1 MGGDGLRD
9 SDLVTRRGRT
19 GRTIFHGWKVVA
31 AGCVI
36 QALHSGLMIQAFG
49 NYAVLL
55 KKEFGWS
62 NTLFAGAFSMTR
74 AESGLLG
81 PVNGW
86 SLERFGIRRMMRIGT
101 VICAIGFLLMSQIQ
115 NAWQFFGAFLM
126 VSIGVSMSGF
136 LSVTTA
142 TVGWFERR
150 RARALSLTGAGYALG
165 GLAIPGVVLFMRT
178 FGWRWTSACSGLFI
192 LAVAFPL
199 TRLFGLFPVDLGQ
212 PVDGIDPDDDGENR
226 TEVRAAGVSDIHFTP
241 AEAIRTRAFWM
252 ISLGHAS
259 ALLVVGAVTAHLALY
274 LTTDQGFSLQKAS
287 FVGGALPLLQLG
299 GQMMGGY
306 LGDRYSKRLLSISAM
321 FGHMAGLL
329 LLAFAVHPWMVWL
342 FVPLHGIAWGV
353 RGPLMQAMRAD
364 YFGATSFGRIMG
376 VSSMVVMFGN
386 MGGPLIAGILADQ
399 THSYRLGFV
408 IVALLAGSGVGF
420 FALATPPAP
429 PVREPELAAIGTA

>member
-1 MGGDGLRD
+1 MI
-9 SDLVTRRGRT
+9 RRTKGTSGRT
-19 GRTIFHGWKVVA
+19 VFHGWKIVA

-101 VICAIGFLLMSQIQ
+101 VICAVGFLLMSQIQ
-115 NAWQFFGAFLM
+115 NAWQFFAAFLM

-165 GLAIPGVVLFMRT
+165 GLAIPAVVFVMRT
-178 FGWRWTSACSGLFI
+178 FGWRWTAAGSGVVI
-192 LAVAFPL
+192 LLVAFPL
-199 TRLFGLFPVDLGQ
+199 TRLFGLFPADLGQ
-212 PVDGIDPDDDGENR
+212 PVDGFDGEAD
-226 TEVRAAGVSDIHFTP
+226 EVSTAVKAAGVSDVHFTP
-241 AEAIRTRAFWM
+241 AEAVRTRAFWM

-274 LTTDQGFSLQKAS
+274 LTTDQGFSLQTAS
-287 FVGGALPLLQLG
+287 FVGGALPLLQLV

-306 LGDRYSKRLLSISAM
+306 LGDRHSKRLLSILAM

-329 LLAFAVHPWMVWL
+329 LLAFAIHPWMVWL

-364 YFGATSFGRIMG
+364 YFGSTSFGRIMG
-376 VSSMVVMFGN
+376 VSSMVVMLGN

-408 IVALLAGSGVGF
+408 IVALMAASGLGF
-420 FALATPPAP
+420 FALATPPTP
-429 PVREPELAAIGTA
+429 PAREPELVVVASA